1 MLWAHFVSP
10 TQKCNTVIHR
20 KIRQDAQFVKQA
32 LAKIPRGFKKTTT
45 YHRMIC
51 AALLQDILPLL
62 TDSLSQP
69 CGCHVI
75 EIRKH

>member
-32 LAKIPRGFKKTTT
+32 LAKI
-45 YHRMIC
+45 
-51 AALLQDILPLL
+51 DI
-62 TDSLSQP
+62 DKNAKR
-69 CGCHVI
+69 
-75 EIRKH
+75 RKE